1 MRIEKLTAHIGAE
14 LVGVD
19 LTEAVSN
26 DDLFGEI
33 RRALLDHRWS
43 VLQRRALLDHRGQM
57 GRLNMR
63 LALPDSTA
71 SRSSSLISSSLWRSL
86 DSAR

>member
-33 RRALLDHRWS
+33 RRALLDHK
-43 VLQRRALLDHRGQM
+43 VLFVRNQLLTKADHVAFARRSERSGPTQALAQEV
-57 GRLNMR
+57 
-63 LALPDSTA
+63 S
-71 SRSSSLISSSLWRSL
+71 
-86 DSAR
+86 